1 MVVIAGVGTVY
12 ATRNHGENSS
22 DDPSYK
28 LGKMIQQQDQEGDT
42 SDELYAVGKDIQI
55 TKQEMENHEKRFAL
69 GDEEEQDPVTDDGKS
84 SEEKAF
90 QALVRRKTLAL
101 QQKRQAVR
109 SVIRSWMRLSAKTE
123 NHGRGYRRSGK

>member
-1 MVVIAGVGTVY
+1 MKKKSIIVICIAVVVIAGVGTVY

-90 QALVRRKTLAL
+90 QALVRRKTLL
-101 QQKRQAVR
+101 LWL
-109 SVIRSWMRLSAKTE
+109 SSSW
-123 NHGRGYRRSGK
+123 

>member
-1 MVVIAGVGTVY
+1 MKKKSIIVICIAVVVIAGVGTVY

-55 TKQEMENHEKRFAL
+55 TKQEMENQHLIRWCVL
-69 GDEEEQDPVTDDGKS
+69 MLEQYQWQCMKIFMMIS
-84 SEEKAF
+84 
-90 QALVRRKTLAL
+90 LR
-101 QQKRQAVR
+101 
-109 SVIRSWMRLSAKTE
+109 
-123 NHGRGYRRSGK
+123 